1 MVPLRTFNIHG
12 NCPLHKSFIVKK
24 NVIQIIRMFLT
35 LTKKEHF
42 PETFLKENYL

>member
-1 MVPLRTFNIHG
+1 METFIAQ
-12 NCPLHKSFIVKK
+12 KFYSEK

-42 PETFLKENYL
+42 PETLLKENYL